1 MVKIK
6 LEVRENGSIKNK
18 GNFNMNINSDKKEC
32 FRKVIDLYSQG
43 YKIRGTSN
51 NQRINRIMAR
61 FTPNAIRRYTQND
74 FTRQINYLSYVLTRT
89 RGNDIVYTFVP
100 TSDISR
106 NNDPIPETNSNLNDP
121 IPETNSNLNDPNPE
135 TNSNLSFN
143 NNNNNSIWSG
153 NQLSATVGPLWT
165 DVNGGNKKQYVNL
178 QSGGKRLVRYG
189 PKGGKY
195 YMKGGNKHYIK

>member
-6 LEVRENGSIKNK
+6 LEVIDNGSIKNK

-32 FRKVIDLYSQG
+32 FRKVIDLYNQG

-61 FTPNAIRRYTQND
+61 FTPNAIRRYTPND

-89 RGNDIVYTFVP
+89 RGNDIVYRFVP
-100 TSDISR
+100 APDISI
-106 NNDPIPETNSNLNDP
+106 NTDPIPETNSNLNDP

-135 TNSNLSFN
+135 TNLNLSFN
-143 NNNNNSIWSG
+143 NNNSIRSE
-153 NQLSATVGPLWT
+153 NQLGATVGPRWN
-165 DVNGGNKKQYVNL
+165 DFNGGNKKQYIKL
-178 QSGGKRLVRYG
+178 QSGGGKRLVRYG

-195 YMKGGNKHYIK
+195 YMKGGKKHYIK